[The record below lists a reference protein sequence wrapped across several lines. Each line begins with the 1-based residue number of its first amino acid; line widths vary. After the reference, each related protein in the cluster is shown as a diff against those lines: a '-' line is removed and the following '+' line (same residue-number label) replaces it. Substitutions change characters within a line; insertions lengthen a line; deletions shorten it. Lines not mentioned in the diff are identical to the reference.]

1 MPSRILLADDHEIV
15 RRGLRAILAARP
27 EWEICAEATNG
38 RQALEQAKQFKPDL
52 VIMDIGMPDL
62 NGLSATRQILKE
74 LPHTE
79 VLIVTIH
86 EPEHL
91 VRAVLDAGAHGFLL
105 KSDAGRDL
113 IAAVDAL
120 LKHKVSF
127 SSKVSELVLQGYLKS
142 STPSADDDI
151 RLTPREQEIVQLLAE
166 GKSNK
171 EVAAVLLIGVRTVET
186 HRRHI
191 MAKLNMHNVGEL
203 VRYAVRRGI
212 VEP

>member
-1 MPSRILLADDHEIV
+1 MLSRILLADDHEIV

-38 RQALEQAKQFKPDL
+38 RQALEQAKQLRPDL
-52 VIMDIGMPDL
+52 VIMDIAMPEL
-62 NGLSATRQILKE
+62 NGLNAARQILKE
-74 LPHTE
+74 LPQTE
-79 VLIVTIH
+79 ILILTVH
-86 EPEHL
+86 EPEPL
-91 VRAVLDAGAHGFLL
+91 VRAVLDAGAHGFIL
-105 KSDAGRDL
+105 KSDASRDL
-113 IAAVDAL
+113 ITAVDAL

-127 SSKVSELVLQGYLKS
+127 TNRVSELMLQGYLKTS
-142 STPSADDDI
+142 EVNYSDDV

-171 EVAAVLLIGVRTVET
+171 EAATLLQIGVRTVET

-191 MAKLNMHNVGEL
+191 MAKLNLHNLGEL

-212 VEP
+212 VDP